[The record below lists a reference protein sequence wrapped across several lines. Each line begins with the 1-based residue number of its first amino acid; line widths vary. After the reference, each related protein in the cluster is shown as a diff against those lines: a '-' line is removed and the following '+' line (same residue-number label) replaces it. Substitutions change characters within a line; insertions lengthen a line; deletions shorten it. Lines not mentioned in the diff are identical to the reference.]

1 MSCSSRFL
9 RSQSELIKML
19 PEGAREANS
28 HGPRAK
34 GPESRAIISETLM
47 LEAAN
52 ASIQ

>member
-1 MSCSSRFL
+1 MSCSIRFL
-9 RSQSELIKML
+9 RSQSELLKLL

-28 HGPRAK
+28 HGPSAK
-34 GPESRAIISETLM
+34 GPGSRAMISETLM